1 MIGDNR
7 SASFMNLEACIS
19 LGICVTAQLYQL
31 GLNHGAVTNACVS
44 QIAPALPE
52 QQQRTEVNIMKKL
65 LLATA
70 GVVAITGGALAN
82 GNGNGNGGPHHRQ
95 TVQDYYAAALAVSI
109 GEVNG
114 NSSTTSGN
122 QANSAALRGS
132 FTGFRGVANLN
143 QNAGA
148 NSAQQNAV
156 AISYIEGCDCEVTF
170 NGNGR
175 PSSTAEVNANAVAV
189 NLGQVVGNSS
199 QNGNGHD
206 DRGHDNGGPRTSASA
221 TMNGSFDGAQGIA
234 QVNQNA
240 GANSLQQNSTAVA
253 RVENSR
259 GKEQSRDA
267 WAISFNAG
275 QVTGSG
281 NQSTD
286 SRHDASAAIT
296 GSFNTFTGVANVN
309 QNAGANS
316 LMQNSSALSSITY
329 CNCAVEDLST
339 TIAAA
344 GNLGSVAYNSAS
356 AHGGTAGV
364 SMANSFNGAQGVAQV
379 SQNAGA
385 NSMMQNAVAIGAVYQ
400 RTN

>member
-1 MIGDNR
+1 
-7 SASFMNLEACIS
+7 
-19 LGICVTAQLYQL
+19 
-31 GLNHGAVTNACVS
+31 
-44 QIAPALPE
+44 
-52 QQQRTEVNIMKKL
+52 MKKL
-65 LLATA
+65 LLASA
-70 GVVAITGGALAN
+70 GVVAITGGALANGN

-122 QANSAALRGS
+122 QANSAELRGS

-199 QNGNGHD
+199 QNRNG
-206 DRGHDNGGPRTSASA
+206 TSASA

-267 WAISFNAG
+267 WAISLNAG

-281 NQSTD
+281 ND
-286 SRHDASAAIT
+286 SADRNHSASAAIN

-344 GNLGSVAYNSAS
+344 GNLGSVTYNSAS

>member
-1 MIGDNR
+1 
-7 SASFMNLEACIS
+7 
-19 LGICVTAQLYQL
+19 
-31 GLNHGAVTNACVS
+31 
-44 QIAPALPE
+44 
-52 QQQRTEVNIMKKL
+52 MKKL
-65 LLATA
+65 LLASA

-82 GNGNGNGGPHHRQ
+82 GNGNGNGNGGPHHRQ
-95 TVQDYYAAALAVSI
+95 TVEDYYAAALAVSI
-109 GEVNG
+109 GQVNG
-114 NSSTTSGN
+114 NSSNTSGN
-122 QANSAALRGS
+122 QANTVALRGS

-148 NSAQQNAV
+148 NSGQQNAV

-170 NGNGR
+170 SGTGSGNGR
-175 PSSTAEVNANAVAV
+175 PSSTGEVNANAVAV

-199 QNGNGHD
+199 QNGTGHD
-206 DRGHDNGGPRTSASA
+206 DRGHSDGDARTSARA
-221 TMNGSFDGAQGIA
+221 GMTGSFEGAQGIV

-240 GANSLQQNSTAVA
+240 GANSLQQNSTALA
-253 RVENSR
+253 RVENIR

-267 WAISFNAG
+267 WAISLNAG

-281 NQSTD
+281 NQSSD
-286 SRHDASAAIT
+286 HRHDAAAGIF

-344 GNLGSVAYNSAS
+344 GNLGSVTMNSAS
-356 AHGGTAGV
+356 AHSGTAGV
-364 SMANSFNGAQGVAQV
+364 TMVNSFNGAQGVAQV

-385 NSMMQNAVAIGAVYQ
+385 NSMMQNAVAIGAIYQ

>member
-1 MIGDNR
+1 
-7 SASFMNLEACIS
+7 
-19 LGICVTAQLYQL
+19 
-31 GLNHGAVTNACVS
+31 
-44 QIAPALPE
+44 
-52 QQQRTEVNIMKKL
+52 MKKI
-65 LLATA
+65 LLASA

-82 GNGNGNGGPHHRQ
+82 GNGGPQHRQ
-95 TVQDYYAAALAVSI
+95 TVEDYYAAALAVSI
-109 GEVNG
+109 GQVNG
-114 NSSTTSGN
+114 NSSTTSGD
-122 QANSAALRGS
+122 QANSVALRGS

-148 NSAQQNAV
+148 NSGQQNAV

-189 NLGQVVGNSS
+189 NLGQVVENSS
-199 QNGNGHD
+199 QNGSGHSDHGHD
-206 DRGHDNGGPRTSASA
+206 GGGPRTSASA
-221 TMNGSFDGAQGIA
+221 TMNGSFGGAQGIA

-240 GANSLQQNSTAVA
+240 GANSLQQNSTALA

-259 GKEQSRDA
+259 GTEQSRDA
-267 WAISFNAG
+267 WAIFFNAG

-281 NQSTD
+281 NRSTD
-286 SRHDASAAIT
+286 SRHDASAAIG

-344 GNLGSVAYNSAS
+344 GNLGSVTGDFAS
-356 AHGGTAGV
+356 AHNGTTGV
-364 SMANSFNGAQGVAQV
+364 SMVNSFNGAQGVAQM

>member
-1 MIGDNR
+1 
-7 SASFMNLEACIS
+7 
-19 LGICVTAQLYQL
+19 
-31 GLNHGAVTNACVS
+31 
-44 QIAPALPE
+44 
-52 QQQRTEVNIMKKL
+52 MKKL
-65 LLATA
+65 LLASA

-82 GNGNGNGGPHHRQ
+82 GNGNGNGHGNGGPHHRQ

-122 QANSAALRGS
+122 QANSAELRGS

-170 NGNGR
+170 PGNGR

-199 QNGNGHD
+199 QNRNG
-206 DRGHDNGGPRTSASA
+206 TSASA

-240 GANSLQQNSTAVA
+240 GANSLQQNSTALA

-267 WAISFNAG
+267 WAISLNAG

-281 NQSTD
+281 NQSSD
-286 SRHDASAAIT
+286 HRHDAAAGIF

-316 LMQNSSALSSITY
+316 LMQNSSALASITY
-329 CNCAVEDLST
+329 CNCAIEDLST

-344 GNLGSVAYNSAS
+344 GNLGSVTGNHASAS
-356 AHGGTAGV
+356 LGSAGV
-364 SMANSFNGAQGVAQV
+364 SMTNSFNGSTGVTQV

-385 NSMMQNAVAIGAVYQ
+385 NSMMQNAVAIGAIYQ